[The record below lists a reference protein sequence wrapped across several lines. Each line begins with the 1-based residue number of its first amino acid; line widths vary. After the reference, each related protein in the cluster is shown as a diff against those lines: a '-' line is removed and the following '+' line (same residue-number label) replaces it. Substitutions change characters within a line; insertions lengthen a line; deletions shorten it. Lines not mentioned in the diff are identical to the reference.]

1 MTIHR
6 LHSAAR
12 PVLMHAKNLCVYYE
26 NCCAISDVDL
36 PLHKNAI
43 TALVGPSG
51 CGKTSLLSCFNRMND
66 SLQGCKVSGTLDAF
80 GEDALTMK
88 DPTALR
94 KRVGMIFQRPN
105 PFPLSIEQNLIF
117 PLKENGFKKSERKE
131 RAHDALKAVG
141 LFDEVKHR
149 LTDSALALSG
159 GQQQRL
165 CFARALCLEPD
176 VLLLDE
182 PCSQLDP
189 LASALVEDLVM
200 SLKERVTILVVT
212 HNLAQAK
219 RIADY
224 VGMFW
229 VEGGSGTL
237 VEFGECEQVLTDP
250 QHELTKA
257 YVSGSRG

>member
-6 LHSAAR
+6 LHSAER
-12 PVLMHAKNLCVYYE
+12 KVLMHAKNLCVHYQ
-26 NCCAISDVDL
+26 NCCAIRDVDL
-36 PLHKNAI
+36 PLHQHAI

-51 CGKTSLLSCFNRMND
+51 CGKTSLLSCFNRMSD
-66 SLQGCKVSGTLDAF
+66 SIQGCDVSGTLEAF
-80 GEDALTMK
+80 GEDALTTK
-88 DPTALR
+88 DPSALR

-117 PLKENGFKKSERKE
+117 PLKENGFKKSERKK

-149 LTDSALALSG
+149 LSDSALALSG

-212 HNLAQAK
+212 HNLAQAR

-229 VEGGSGTL
+229 VERGSGTL
-237 VEFGECEQVLTDP
+237 VEFGECTQVLNDP